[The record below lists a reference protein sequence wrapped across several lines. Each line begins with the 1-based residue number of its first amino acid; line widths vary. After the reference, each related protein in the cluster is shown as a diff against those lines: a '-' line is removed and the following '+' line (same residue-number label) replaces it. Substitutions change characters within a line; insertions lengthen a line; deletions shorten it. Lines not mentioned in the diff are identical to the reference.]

1 MTFSLIYDTLLKI
14 KENRMKLRD
23 VVRALVI
30 ENNVKDSEIVDTI
43 EFLVQTNILRSP
55 KAFNKLVRKLNNAME
70 YENAQV

>member
-1 MTFSLIYDTLLKI
+1 
-14 KENRMKLRD
+14 MKLRD